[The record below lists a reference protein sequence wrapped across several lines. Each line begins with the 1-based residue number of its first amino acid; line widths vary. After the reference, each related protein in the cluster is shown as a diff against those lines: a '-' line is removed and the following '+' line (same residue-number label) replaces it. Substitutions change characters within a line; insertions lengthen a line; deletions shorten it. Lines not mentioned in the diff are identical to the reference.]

1 MVDENASQDPDWQR
15 LKNRAIVRKHAGD
28 IVGAIEDMN
37 KAIEFAKG
45 NLAGARTAIML
56 NYLADLCLTAGFVD
70 RAERAIKDALDLS
83 RGSYPI
89 LHADNLLIEAA
100 VLNEKGRHQGA
111 MASAQEALSLYREW
125 YGHFPDRVSQVENQ
139 VQHLASFQKLL
150 SP

>member
-1 MVDENASQDPDWQR
+1 MVDENPSQYPDWQR
-15 LKNRAIVRKHAGD
+15 LKNRSIVRKHAGD

-37 KAIEFAKG
+37 KAIELAKG
-45 NLAGARTAIML
+45 NSALASRTSIML

-70 RAERAIKDALDLS
+70 RAESAIKDALDLS
-83 RGSYPI
+83 RDSYPI

-100 VLNEKGRHQGA
+100 VLNEKGRHQEA

-139 VQHLASFQKLL
+139 VQHLASFQ
-150 SP
+150 